1 MKNLM
6 NFSLRAQGPIK
17 GTLKKVAKLL
27 TLSIQGE
34 LFGPGL
40 KRIKTYIFK
49 GVSCPNIIRL
59 STFNIILHIP
69 LPISYSYFTH
79 IPPFL
84 VLSRNPRLALP

>member
-34 LFGPGL
+34 LFGLGPL
-40 KRIKTYIFK
+40 KTK
-49 GVSCPNIIRL
+49 P
-59 STFNIILHIP
+59 IL
-69 LPISYSYFTH
+69 
-79 IPPFL
+79 
-84 VLSRNPRLALP
+84 

>member
-34 LFGPGL
+34 LFGPGPL
-40 KRIKTYIFK
+40 KTK
-49 GVSCPNIIRL
+49 P
-59 STFNIILHIP
+59 IL
-69 LPISYSYFTH
+69 
-79 IPPFL
+79 
-84 VLSRNPRLALP
+84 